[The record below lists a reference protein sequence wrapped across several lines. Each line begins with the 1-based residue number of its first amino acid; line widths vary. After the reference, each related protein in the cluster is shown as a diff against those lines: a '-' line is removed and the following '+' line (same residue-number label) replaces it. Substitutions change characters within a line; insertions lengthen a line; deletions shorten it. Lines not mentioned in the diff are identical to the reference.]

1 MITITVFNFA
11 LGDDDGPRLRDKS
24 MRLFIGLSVANL
36 VSTNNGLTDKAAV
49 YLFAPG

>member
-11 LGDDDGPRLRDKS
+11 LGDEIPRLRDKS